1 MAKIIIDG
9 TVVREKGYGASRYTL
24 NLIKN
29 LSDIDGAN
37 EYHIFLNKEA
47 KVSNFP
53 DKPNFTYQK
62 VKSTPALF
70 WRLIRLPFLVK
81 NIEYDIIHIPVEFI
95 PPFMVR
101 NIMMTIHEIP
111 WIRHRLRP
119 ISNACEFI
127 SFKINELLFPLCLK
141 KAKKI
146 VTISKSTKNDLVKMY
161 KVPPGKIEVIP
172 EAAEEKFKDSF
183 TNEEKVSFRNEIG
196 AEKGYILNFVTDDAR
211 ENTEIVL
218 DAWEDVVTNNPIMK
232 KLVLVGYPTKKKKE
246 LKKKVDKRNLS
257 EKVNLL
263 GFVDEEKLVKLY
275 STADIYVDISYY
287 EGFGLQVVEAMACGT
302 PVITSNAS
310 SLPEVVGEGG
320 RLIEIEDKEGLIKE
334 ITDLL
339 TDEKKRKELSGKA
352 IKSAAR
358 FSWRRTAEQTL
369 RVWKQVLEE

>member
-9 TVVREKGYGASRYTL
+9 TVIRKKGYGSSRYTL

-29 LSDIDGAN
+29 LSDIDGDN
-37 EYHIFLNKEA
+37 KYHIFLNKEA
-47 KVSNFP
+47 KLSDFP

-70 WRLIRLPFLVK
+70 WRLIKLPFLVK
-81 NIEYDIIHIPVEFI
+81 NIKYDIIHIPVEFI

-119 ISNACEFI
+119 ISNAYEFI

-146 VTISKSTKNDLVKMY
+146 VTISKSTKNDLIKMF
-161 KVPPGKIEVIP
+161 KVPPDKIEVIP
-172 EAAEEKFKDSF
+172 EASEERFKDDF
-183 TNEEKVSFRNEIG
+183 TAREKEDFRKQIG
-196 AEKGYILNFVTDDAR
+196 AEKGYILNFATDDAR
-211 ENTEIVL
+211 ENNEIVL
-218 DAWEDVVTNNPIMK
+218 ESWKEVSQKIREDR
-232 KLVLVGYPTKKKKE
+232 KLIIAGCPDSRKKE
-246 LKKKVDKRNLS
+246 LIPMLDGMGIADKVKF
-257 EKVNLL
+257 L
-263 GFVDEEKLVKLY
+263 GFVDEDMLVKLY
-275 STADIYVDISYY
+275 SSADIYIDISHY

-302 PVITSNAS
+302 PVITSNVT

-320 RLIEIEDKEGLIKE
+320 RLIDVEDKEGLIKE
-334 ITDLL
+334 IADLL
-339 TDEKKRKELSGKA
+339 TDERKRKELGEKA

-358 FSWRRTAEQTL
+358 FSWNRTAEQTL
-369 RVWKQVLEE
+369 KVWEQILEE